1 MSDEETKNGQLWYP
15 RVPGNGDEI
24 HVSLWDVRAADDLII
39 SYDFDRDGWRIGM
52 DRTRYTPGLMVVISE
67 NEEVA
72 FIPAW
77 NDEPEL
83 METLDDTGEAQRND

>member
-1 MSDEETKNGQLWYP
+1 MSDKPQDAELWYP
-15 RVPGNGDEI
+15 RNPGNRDVV
-24 HVSLWDVRAADDLII
+24 HVSLIDVRAADDLII

-52 DRTRYTPGLMVVISE
+52 DRTRYTPGLMEVVTE

-77 NDEPEL
+77 NETPE
-83 METLDDTGEAQRND
+83 TPGGNA

>member
-1 MSDEETKNGQLWYP
+1 MADETQDAELWYP
-15 RVPGNGDEI
+15 RNPGNRESVT
-24 HVSLWDVRAADDLII
+24 VSLIDVRAADDLII

-52 DRTRYTPGLMVVISE
+52 DRTRYTPGLMEVLAE

-77 NDEPEL
+77 NDKPES
-83 METLDDTGEAQRND
+83 EES